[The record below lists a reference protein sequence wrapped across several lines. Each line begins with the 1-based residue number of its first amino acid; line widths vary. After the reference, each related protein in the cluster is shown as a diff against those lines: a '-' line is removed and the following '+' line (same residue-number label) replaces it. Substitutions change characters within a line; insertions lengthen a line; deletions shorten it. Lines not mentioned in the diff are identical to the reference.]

1 MNIKVSSNE
10 YSFYEKDI
18 KGDAERHQGRCR
30 ETSRERQKDIKEDAE
45 GRAGRDI
52 KDIKGDPERHLGRR
66 RKTSREMQGKRGKK
80 KGWKCCNGGRVLKSL
95 DAPITSTA
103 AALPLKTE
111 LNRRIDFEASVH
123 RMPRSCLYF

>member
-1 MNIKVSSNE
+1 MRKTLRE
-10 YSFYEKDI
+10 MQRDI
-18 KGDAERHQGRCR
+18 KGDAERHP
-30 ETSRERQKDIKEDAE
+30 
-45 GRAGRDI
+45 GRDI
-52 KDIKGDPERHLGRR
+52 KDIKGDPERHQERPR
-66 RKTSREMQGKRGKK
+66 ETSREMQRKRERGKK

-95 DAPITSTA
+95 DAHITSTA